1 MVYKVKVF
9 IYYSFLLT
17 FLLINP
23 NVLFSQKN
31 LNVESLLN
39 KLQVAE
45 TNDVAKKIREQIWN
59 KWIYA
64 VPKNAQQNLK
74 YALGEFNSG
83 RLLSAEKAFT
93 DLIKMYP
100 DYTEGWN
107 KRATIRYMLDDLE
120 GSLNDID
127 KVLKLQPRHF
137 GAIAGSG
144 LIYIKKKK
152 YDKALNFYKKLHI
165 IDPMNEES
173 KMFIKLISK
182 ILLESSA

>member
-1 MVYKVKVF
+1 MIYKIKVI
-9 IYYSFLLT
+9 IYYSFLAT

-23 NVLFSQKN
+23 NILFSQKN
-31 LNVESLLN
+31 LNVENLLN
-39 KLQVAE
+39 KLQIAK
-45 TNDVAKKIREQIWN
+45 TNDVAKKIRAQIWD

-64 VPKNAQQNLK
+64 VPKNAQKNLEF
-74 YALGEFNSG
+74 ALKEFNSG

-93 DLIKMYP
+93 DLIKKYP

-107 KRATIRYMLDDLE
+107 KRATIRYMLNDLE
-120 GSLNDID
+120 GSLNDVD
-127 KVLKLQPRHF
+127 QVLKLQPRHF

-152 YDKALNFYKKLHI
+152 YEKALNFYKKLYI

-173 KMFIKLISK
+173 KIFIKLISK

>member
-1 MVYKVKVF
+1 MIYKLKIFVYYTLF
-9 IYYSFLLT
+9 LT

-23 NVLFSQKN
+23 SLLFSQKD
-31 LNVESLLN
+31 LNVENLLN
-39 KLQVAE
+39 KLQIAE
-45 TNDVAKKIREQIWN
+45 TNEEAKIIREQIWN

-64 VPKNAQQNLK
+64 IPKNEEQNLK
-74 YALGEFNSG
+74 YALNEFNSG

-93 DLIKMYP
+93 DLIKKYP
-100 DYTEGWN
+100 NYAEGWN
-107 KRATIRYMLDDLE
+107 KRATIRYMLNDLE

-127 KVLKLQPRHF
+127 IVMKLQPRHF

-152 YDKALNFYKKLHI
+152 YEKALNFYKNLEK

-173 KMFIKLISK
+173 KMFMKLISK
-182 ILLESSA
+182 ILLERSA